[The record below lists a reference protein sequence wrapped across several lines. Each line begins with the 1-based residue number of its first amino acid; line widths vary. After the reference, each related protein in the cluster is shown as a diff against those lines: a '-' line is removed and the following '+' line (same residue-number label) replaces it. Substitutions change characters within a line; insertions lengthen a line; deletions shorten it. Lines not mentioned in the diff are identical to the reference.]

1 MRKKLYTITIIS
13 LFVGCSD
20 NKEPVSVHFSK
31 QEMAELNKTGKITK
45 VDNNGIENTYYYD
58 DRYKKNQDDLNKSK
72 NKISDAKR
80 RDPEKEKAAKEKAK
94 RLAAEKAAAEV
105 AKAKRLAAE
114 NEAAEVA

>member
-1 MRKKLYTITIIS
+1 MSKKLYTLIIIS

-58 DRYKKNQDDLNKSK
+58 DRFKKNQEDLNKSK
-72 NKISDAKR
+72 NKIADAKR
-80 RDPEKEKAAKEKAK
+80 TNPEKEKAAKEKAE
-94 RLAAEKAAAEV
+94 RLASEK
-105 AKAKRLAAE
+105 
-114 NEAAEVA
+114 